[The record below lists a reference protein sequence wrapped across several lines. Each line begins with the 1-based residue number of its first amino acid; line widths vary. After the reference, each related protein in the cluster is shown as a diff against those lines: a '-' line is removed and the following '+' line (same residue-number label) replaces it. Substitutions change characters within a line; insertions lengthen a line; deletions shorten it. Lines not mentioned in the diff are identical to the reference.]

1 MVSAKTINVIGGFFA
16 LLSFVFLLL
25 VNLGVNVIQSIY
37 IMKYELN
44 NIVVKLGIYG
54 SDCIE
59 KGFKC
64 SGGGLVSDIGGS
76 GTKFLTAMHPIG
88 KY

>member
-1 MVSAKTINVIGGFFA
+1 MVSAKTLNVIGGFFA

-37 IMKYELN
+37 IIKYELN

-54 SDCIE
+54 SDCV
-59 KGFKC
+59 KGRC
-64 SGGGLVSDIGGS
+64 GGLISDIGGP
-76 GTKFLTAMHPIG
+76 GTKFLVAMHPLG
-88 KY
+88 K